1 MIEMIDNDRQ
11 RVCTFTGHRP
21 ERLAFPEKEVIAW
34 LKNEIKRAIDDGYTT
49 FISGMQRGVDL
60 WAAEEVLRFRE
71 AGENV
76 RLVAAVPF
84 QGMEQR
90 WEEDWKIRYDQVI
103 KRAAEVVFVSNVPGR
118 AAFFQRDHYM
128 VDHASRLL
136 AVYSGGKGGTFETM
150 NYAEKKK
157 IEVIKYIQ

>member
-1 MIEMIDNDRQ
+1 MMEPNDKTHT
-11 RVCTFTGHRP
+11 CTFTGHRP
-21 ERLAFPEKEVIAW
+21 ERLAFPEAEVIAW
-34 LKNEIKRAIDDGYTT
+34 LKNEIKRAINDGYST

-60 WAAEEVLRFRE
+60 WAAEEVLRLQE

-84 QGMEQR
+84 RGMEQR
-90 WEEDWKIRYDQVI
+90 WEEDWKIRYNQVI
-103 KRAAEVVFVSNVPGR
+103 KKSAEVVFVSNVPGR
-118 AAFFQRDHYM
+118 AAFFQRNHYM

-136 AVYSGGKGGTFETM
+136 AVYSGGGGGTLETM

-157 IEVIKYIQ
+157 IEVIKYNK